1 VILFK
6 KVLRDEAVPMNW
18 KEANVVLIFM
28 GAREVLHQIIDL

>member
-1 VILFK
+1 
-6 KVLRDEAVPMNW
+6 MNW